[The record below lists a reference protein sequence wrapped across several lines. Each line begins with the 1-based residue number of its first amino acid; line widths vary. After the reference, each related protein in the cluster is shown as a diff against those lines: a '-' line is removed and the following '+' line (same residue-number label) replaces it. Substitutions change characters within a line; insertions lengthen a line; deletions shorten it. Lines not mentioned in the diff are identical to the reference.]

1 MPLVAVC
8 VLLSSYASAAVVILK
23 GSNQPVMG
31 YLVKQDE
38 RTVTLREVLP
48 GGKARETTFNRSQID
63 ELIVTVS
70 RELLAGLDPSQPS
83 SYLEY
88 AEELAEKQRDPEARE
103 AAVRLYAIA
112 AARGDDALRRSAL
125 LGLIALAR
133 TPAEEQRLRTAAYL
147 FDSAHDES
155 LLSSA
160 PAVAASL
167 PRSLIDDVL
176 TALRLIRQGRGT
188 QARLILEK
196 PSVSGEAAKISSVI
210 TLDELA
216 ELSGVTQLSN
226 QQLHRVLRAET
237 ALEEIKLGRSGSGEA
252 VGEAAQWSSVLRPG
266 GMTPVPA
273 VSLQTLTEFDPTECV
288 FRGGKWVKP

>member
-1 MPLVAVC
+1 MC
-8 VLLSSYASAAVVILK
+8 VLLAGRASAAVVILK

-48 GGKARETTFNRSQID
+48 GGKTRETTFNRARID

-70 RELLAGLDPSQPS
+70 RERLASLDPSQPS
-83 SYLEY
+83 GYLEY

-103 AAVRLYAIA
+103 TAVRLYAIA

-133 TPAEEQRLRTAAYL
+133 TPAEEQRMRAAAYL
-147 FDSAHDES
+147 FDTAHDQS

-160 PAVAASL
+160 PADAANL
-167 PRSLIDDVL
+167 PRSLIDEVL
-176 TALRLIRQGRGT
+176 AALVLIRQGRGT

-196 PSVSGEAAKISSVI
+196 PSVRGEAARISPVI
-210 TLDELA
+210 TVDELA
-216 ELSGVTQLSN
+216 ELSAVSQLSN

-237 ALEEIKLGRSGSGEA
+237 ALEEMKLGRSASGET
-252 VGEAAQWSSVLRPG
+252 VGEASQWSAILRPG
-266 GMTPVPA
+266 GMKPLPA
-273 VSLQTLTEFDPTECV
+273 ISLQTLTQFDPEECV
-288 FRGGKWVKP
+288 FRGGKWIKH